1 MNVNQEGKS
10 KIIEFQASVQ
20 LSKISL
26 HVKNQGNSVKFE
38 NDIMSEI
45 HQKLLT
51 KYKGELKLP
60 SFPLVFTDHCSNKL
74 IRMMTDE
81 DKILKDVKKWEK
93 KKDHWIDSGHI

>member
-10 KIIEFQASVQ
+10 KLIEFQASVQ
-20 LSKISL
+20 LLKTSL
-26 HVKNQGNSVKFE
+26 HAKNQGNAVKFDS
-38 NDIMSEI
+38 DIMSER

-60 SFPLVFTDHCSNKL
+60 SSPLVFTDHCLNKL

-81 DKILKDVKKWEK
+81 DKILKGVKKWGK
-93 KKDHWIDSGHI
+93 KKDHWIDSEGI

>member
-1 MNVNQEGKS
+1 M
-10 KIIEFQASVQ
+10 
-20 LSKISL
+20 
-26 HVKNQGNSVKFE
+26 KFE

-60 SFPLVFTDHCSNKL
+60 SSLLVFTDHCSNKL

-81 DKILKDVKKWEK
+81 DKILKDVKKWGK
-93 KKDHWIDSGHI
+93 KKDHWIDSGRHSNGVFI